1 MTFRV
6 SLLIDADGKAAVQE
20 VRRVEKAQKD
30 AARASETLGSK
41 SRGAAG
47 GVDTLGSS
55 AGASAGRVD
64 TMADANQRAAGS
76 MANLTAQGNDVLTM
90 LIAGQNPMQLAI
102 QQGTQ
107 INQVWG
113 QMGVKG
119 KDAFKLVGGAIAS
132 MLTPINLI
140 TIGSIAAA
148 GAMTQWFASAEDEAA
163 TLDDA
168 IEGMAEGIESFEK
181 RLLAANAPLADMRRE
196 FGEASPVVRSVLED
210 LAALGRLDA
219 HRSID
224 AAAASVRALVV
235 EMSWWDDRSQ
245 QSASQDFL
253 GIGNMSNSARQAGA
267 HFARNL
273 QLLRDSMD
281 PAERLAVAL
290 DLRKQ
295 LLDAR
300 GGLEGLNV
308 EQREFYEGL
317 AAIIRDLTALG
328 VKVKEAGSV
337 PAAQRAAME
346 EYYASRI
353 RGEEFLANARAREAA
368 DLMANYQL
376 YAQSRIE
383 SDANV
388 AAAQVLL
395 GELEQQVE
403 LQRLI
408 ALYGED
414 SAEVADHRAAAER
427 AAFEELLA
435 THDVAESLKEQM
447 RANFELARDLAGVD
461 VASGIWEGANAASA
475 MAANL
480 SAAVAQM
487 NALVSAARASAAART
502 RFQRNQN
509 RLNTVGDPIARAGG
523 EAVID
528 FREALDDGGYGLIT
542 GGRASELAGAESDVR
557 AAAEDAERLTQAA
570 NAADTEYAKL
580 QRSLSGGGRGG
591 KGRGGGSSRAGAVD
605 REREAVEKLISGL
618 QDQLALLRETDP
630 IQKEMLRNREAL
642 KGATEAE
649 REAVRGLI
657 GTLQEEEAAL
667 ERHADLS
674 DYLKDTGFDL
684 FRGATQGADA
694 LAAAA
699 DRAAEALAEAAFQ
712 AILLGEGPL
721 AGLFGGPAGGL
732 LGSLAETFA
741 GALTGAPARAAG
753 GMVGEPAPRK
763 SDRRTG
769 WRSIEAR
776 AAGGMI
782 YGRGDGTSDD
792 NLTWLS
798 SGEFVT
804 NAKATARNRGLLER
818 INAGEDFPRFAAGGG
833 VSGGTTAPGAVQ
845 VAFSIDNRSS
855 VPVQGEI
862 EEVPAQGG
870 GRAYKMVLSDMVGS
884 ALATPGGGARRTL
897 KDGFGLRPRGTKR

>member
-148 GAMTQWFASAEDEAA
+148 GAMTQWFASAEEEAKTFEDRMDDLSSAVDEYSSYAKLAVADTSELEEKFGSAA
-163 TLDDA
+163 GKARGFAETLRDSARAEALTAMRGAVEELGDDLGGISSMLDSIRITRDLA
-168 IEGMAEGIESFEK
+168 LKSPEASSDLALWTEELNRQFGVTIAEAERIEGALRNVSNATGPREG
-181 RLLAANAPLADMRRE
+181 
-196 FGEASPVVRSVLED
+196 
-210 LAALGRLDA
+210 
-219 HRSID
+219 
-224 AAAASVRALVV
+224 AAAAQELNSVLIEVYGSAEKIPEVFREANAEAAKLGLKVSEMVAADAAGMRALLELGGELVT
-235 EMSWWDDRSQ
+235 SFRDY
-245 QSASQDFL
+245 AS
-253 GIGNMSNSARQAGA
+253 
-267 HFARNL
+267 
-273 QLLRDSMD
+273 
-281 PAERLAVAL
+281 ERLAAAGAAEEML
-290 DLRKQ
+290 ESLR
-295 LLDAR
+295 D
-300 GGLEGLNV
+300 
-308 EQREFYEGL
+308 
-317 AAIIRDLTALG
+317 
-328 VKVKEAGSV
+328 
-337 PAAQRAAME
+337 
-346 EYYASRI
+346 
-353 RGEEFLANARAREAA
+353 
-368 DLMANYQL
+368 
-376 YAQSRIE
+376 
-383 SDANV
+383 
-388 AAAQVLL
+388 
-395 GELEQQVE
+395 QVE

-427 AAFEELLA
+427 AAFEEMLA
-435 THDVAESLKEQM
+435 THDVAESLKEEM
-447 RANFELARDLAGVD
+447 RANFELARELAGVD

-487 NALVSAARASAAART
+487 NALVSAARSSVAART
-502 RFQRNQN
+502 RFQRDQN

-542 GGRASELAGAESDVR
+542 GGRASELAAAESEVR
-557 AAAEDAERLTQAA
+557 TAAEDAERLTQAA

-580 QRSLSGGGRGG
+580 QRTLSSGGGSR
-591 KGRGGGSSRAGAVD
+591 RGGGSSRASAVD
-605 REREAVEKLISGL
+605 KEREAVEKLISGL

-630 IQKEMLRNREAL
+630 VQKEMLRNREAL
-642 KGATEAE
+642 KGATDAE

-657 GTLQEEEAAL
+657 GTLQEEEEAL
-667 ERHADLS
+667 ERQADLA
-674 DYLKDTGFDL
+674 DYLKDTGYDL

-699 DRAAEALAEAAFQ
+699 DRAAEALAEAVFQ

-721 AGLFGGPAGGL
+721 AGLLGGGEGGL
-732 LGSLAETFA
+732 LGALANSLAGT
-741 GALTGAPARAAG
+741 LSGAPARAAG

-845 VAFSIDNRSS
+845 VAFYFDNRSS

-884 ALATPGGGARRTL
+884 ALSTPGGGARRTL
-897 KDGFGLRPRGTKR
+897 KDGFGLKPRGTRR